1 MIVGVDEAG
10 RGPLAG
16 SVVAAAVI
24 LPESFDI
31 PGLDDSK
38 KISEKRREKL
48 EPLIKAQAH
57 DWAIGIATVSEIDE
71 LNILQASLLAM
82 TRAVHKL
89 QTDDRDINQ
98 IRIDG
103 NQVPLLLKDKGIA
116 IVGGDGI
123 HAEIGAASILAKVE
137 RDRQMINL
145 AEEFPGY
152 GFEKHKGYPTA
163 AHLSALAELG
173 VTPIHR
179 RSFKPVAKFC

>member
-24 LPESFDI
+24 LPDQYDM

-38 KISEKRREKL
+38 KITEKRREQL
-48 EPLIKAQAH
+48 EPLIKAQAL
-57 DWAIGIATVSEIDE
+57 DWAIGIATVSEIDT

-82 TRAVHKL
+82 TRAVQRLSTAPK
-89 QTDDRDINQ
+89 DIQQ
-98 IRIDG
+98 IRVDG
-103 NQVPLLLKDKGIA
+103 THVPEALTDKGIA
-116 IVGGDGI
+116 VIGGDGL

-137 RDRQMINL
+137 RDRQMIAL

-163 AHLSALAELG
+163 AHLTALAELG